1 MQLESPELI
10 QGLIE
15 GHNSVSRQPSS
26 RLKFNRVSCLVPRRR
41 FSAGKKG
48 ARGVVG
54 RMQNAKRVDQK
65 QCTYPTTPRAPSYH
79 KEGRRGTRQPSTL
92 KKVFFYCQAF

>member
-54 RMQNAKRVDQK
+54 RMQNAE
-65 QCTYPTTPRAPSYH
+65 A
-79 KEGRRGTRQPSTL
+79 RRPKAVHLSHDATRTIIS
-92 KKVFFYCQAF
+92 